1 MTTES
6 EYETEALS
14 MLAQYGQTL
23 NMSGNGLAKC
33 PYEFEKEYFVGDK
46 IKVAFSGKS
55 ATAQILSVTERWAW
69 GNYSIQFSFGK
80 PQNNLADQ
88 LQLMLRK
95 IQASSN
101 KVNSIESVKWYDVT
115 TVSTM
120 PDSDVTYNTI
130 GFTGTLSADKTF
142 TLYLDDE
149 GAGSKSYNIYTK
161 NLSGNFNLTL
171 TTGVSGKSNFMI
183 KGGQNIVARILVD
196 EEGNIISQGMTATN
210 VIEAGNLQPITS
222 DTLATSDAMP
232 VDSVTVGNTHSV
244 TSNAVAD
251 TISYSETEHQ
261 VGYWI
266 DGSPLYERTVRLSV
280 PNNGSYSISIPT
292 NHKVKVWRGNF
303 FQGRVENPEW
313 IMHIPYTYL
322 NGMPLSEWINI
333 YVFAQGGSFFCDF
346 FAGGRYAS
354 SYFNGVAII
363 TYKYTKT

>member
-80 PQNNLADQ
+80 PQNNLANQ

-115 TVSTM
+115 TVTEM

-149 GAGSKSYNIYTK
+149 KTGAKSYNIYVK
-161 NLSGNFNLTL
+161 NLSGNYNLTL
-171 TTGVSGKSNFMI
+171 TTGVSGKSNFTI
-183 KGGQNIVARILVD
+183 KGGQNLVARILVD

-210 VIEAGNLQPITS
+210 VIEEGNLQPITS
-222 DTLATSDAMP
+222 DSLATSDAMP
-232 VDSVTVGNTHSV
+232 VNTVTAGNMHSV
-244 TSNAVAD
+244 TSNAVAEALSGKQDNITSLIDNFVKSNGYD
-251 TISYSETEHQ
+251 TGLIFTDTAHA
-261 VGYWI
+261 
-266 DGSPLYERTVRLSV
+266 T
-280 PNNGSYSISIPT
+280 
-292 NHKVKVWRGNF
+292 
-303 FQGRVENPEW
+303 
-313 IMHIPYTYL
+313 
-322 NGMPLSEWINI
+322 
-333 YVFAQGGSFFCDF
+333 
-346 FAGGRYAS
+346 
-354 SYFNGVAII
+354 AII
-363 TYKYTKT
+363 TPSEFWIKVNNWWDSQNDRTLMSGGALQLYITTSSIQVRTAPSHNEGDIINDWGAWRTI